1 LTITSQCEKYR
12 IMSTQLI
19 SKLRALVHDGGLS
32 RSGLARAAGLHANT
46 LRDLDQPDW
55 NPTAETLRK
64 LESYL
69 FSNDD
74 TPALVPIEEII
85 EEARNGRM
93 YILVDDEDRENEGD
107 LIIPA
112 QMATPDAINFMATH
126 GRGLI
131 CLTLTK
137 ERVSQLGLDLM
148 SRANGTRH
156 ETAFTTSIEA
166 REGVTTGISAADR
179 ARTVSVAIDASKG
192 RDDIVTPGHV
202 FPLIARDGGVLVRA
216 GHTEA
221 GCDISRL
228 AGLNPSSVICEIM
241 KDDGTMARMDDLV
254 SFARM
259 HGLKMGTIRDL
270 IAYRRQHDHLVE
282 KRAEMKFSSK
292 WGGDWTAMTFY
303 NKATEDETM
312 ALVKGHVDPT
322 KPTLVRMHTMSMFVD
337 VFGEDNERAGLLS
350 RSMEAIAEEG
360 SGVVVVINK
369 PMKGIVSRFMQL
381 RAEGKTAGAPE
392 VEELRDYGGGAQI
405 LTELGVQ
412 DMILLT
418 NTHHTLVGLE
428 GYGLSIVGERQIPG
442 TGGE

>member
-1 LTITSQCEKYR
+1 
-12 IMSTQLI
+12 MSTQLI
-19 SKLRALVHDGGLS
+19 TKLRSLVNDGGLS

-55 NPTAETLRK
+55 NPTADTLRK

-69 FSNDD
+69 FANDD
-74 TPALVPIEEII
+74 SPALVPIEEII

-137 ERVSQLGLDLM
+137 TRVEQLGLDLM

-179 ARTVSVAIDASKG
+179 ARTVSVAIDAAKG

-254 SFARM
+254 SFARL
-259 HGLKMGTIRDL
+259 HNLKMGTIRDL
-270 IAYRRQHDHLVE
+270 IAYRRKHDHLVE
-282 KRAEMKFSSK
+282 KRAEMKFTSK
-292 WGGDWTAMTFY
+292 WGGDWTAMTFF
-303 NKATEDETM
+303 NKATGDETM
-312 ALVKGHVDPT
+312 ALRKGMIDPD

-337 VFGEDNERAGLLS
+337 VFGEDNERTGLLS
-350 RSMEAIAEEG
+350 RSMEAIAAEG

-369 PMKGIVSRFMQL
+369 PMVGVVSRFMQL
-381 RAEGKTAGAPE
+381 RAEGKQAGAPE

-405 LTELGVQ
+405 LTELGVH

-428 GYGLSIVGERQIPG
+428 GYGLSIVGERPIPG